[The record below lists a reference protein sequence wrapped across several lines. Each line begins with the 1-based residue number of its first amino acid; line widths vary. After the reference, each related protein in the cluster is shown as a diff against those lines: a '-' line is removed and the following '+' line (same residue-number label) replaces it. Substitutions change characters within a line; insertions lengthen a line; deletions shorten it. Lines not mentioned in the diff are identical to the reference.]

1 MLHLR
6 RYRPTVSDTTAFDA
20 ATAIHPAGDG
30 NFTVFIH
37 PDWTVGDKPN
47 GGYLLSL
54 LGRAARE
61 VARDG
66 DPSSE
71 LEVVSASVTYLGA
84 PKLESATIATTVL
97 RRGRSATHVRAVLLQ
112 GEAALVDAVFVTGQL
127 HPSAGPRYSDVAPLA
142 IPEPDACFDLPSVIP
157 TTGTV
162 VGILGQVQL
171 RLDPAI
177 ALFPADPSKPTA
189 PAELRGWSRFA
200 DGRQP
205 DALSLLCFLDATPPA
220 TFPIGSSG
228 WVPTLQMSTY
238 VRGQPAPG
246 WLGISMVAHL
256 VADQMVDETCTVWD
270 STGQVVGQAHQLAR
284 VRFLDELG

>member
-1 MLHLR
+1 M
-6 RYRPTVSDTTAFDA
+6 SDTPPSAAFDA
-20 ATAIHPAGDG
+20 ATAIHPEGDG
-30 NFTVFIH
+30 RFAVTIH

-47 GGYLLSL
+47 GGYLLAL
-54 LGRAARE
+54 LGRAARA

-66 DPSSE
+66 DPASE
-71 LEVVSASVTYLGA
+71 LEVVAASVTYLGA
-84 PKLESATIATTVL
+84 PKLEPATIATTVL

-112 GEAALVDAVFVTGQL
+112 GDAALVDAVFVTGGL
-127 HPSAGPRYSDVAPLA
+127 HPSARPRYSDLAPLD
-142 IPEPDACFDLPSVIP
+142 IPEPEACFQLPAIIP
-157 TTGTV
+157 TTGTH
-162 VGILGQVQL
+162 VGILGCIEL
-171 RLDPAI
+171 RLDPAVV
-177 ALFPADPSKPTA
+177 LFPGDPSHPTA

-238 VRGQPAPG
+238 VRALPAPG
-246 WLGISMVAHL
+246 WLGIRMEAHL

>member
-1 MLHLR
+1 M
-6 RYRPTVSDTTAFDA
+6 SDTFAFDA
-20 ATAIHPAGDG
+20 ATAVHPLGDG
-30 NFTVFIH
+30 NFAVDIH

-61 VARDG
+61 VARHD
-66 DPSSE
+66 DPGSE
-71 LEVVSASVTYLGA
+71 LEVVAASVTYLGA
-84 PKLESATIATTVL
+84 PKLEAASISTTVL

-112 GEAALVDAVFVTGQL
+112 DEAALVDAVFVTSAL
-127 HPSAGPRYSDVAPLA
+127 HPSADPRYSDVAPLT
-142 IPEPDACFDLPSVIP
+142 IPEPDACFQLPGIIP
-157 TTGTV
+157 TTGTQ
-162 VGILGQVQL
+162 VGILGCVEL
-171 RLDPAI
+171 RLDPSVV
-177 ALFPADPSKPTA
+177 LFPADPTQPTEK
-189 PAELRGWSRFA
+189 AELRAWSRFA

-238 VRGQPAPG
+238 VRALPAPG
-246 WLGISMVAHL
+246 WLGIRMEAHL

-284 VRFLDELG
+284 VRFPDEVG